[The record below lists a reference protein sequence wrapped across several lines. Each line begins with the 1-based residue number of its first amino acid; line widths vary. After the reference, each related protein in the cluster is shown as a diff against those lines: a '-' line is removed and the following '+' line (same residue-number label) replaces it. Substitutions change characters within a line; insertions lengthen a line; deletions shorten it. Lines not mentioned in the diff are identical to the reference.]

1 MSEKETFLTGAPSGD
16 DTSTQLGDTQPDLA
30 MDTTTEG
37 GAFRVAGLAAAT
49 SSARPL
55 QNEELSARKQ
65 ELIDDAK
72 MRAEHQA
79 QARTTMLNLAQALDE
94 AGVRRR
100 ELEHMVVKEQ
110 QISDSLK
117 RELATWQPKLDKALA
132 EIDVWKQRTMNKE
145 IECSL
150 FERPFLPFL
159 LWWAIEY
166 RPLGEHR
173 STVPGV
179 RLSDEDAGEVDK
191 ITLRSMLRSWKSQS
205 RGSTA
210 LKVMAAKHAEEVQV
224 LKSQLKSEREE
235 NAKVLEAEKK
245 RTQEL
250 EEKLAGKDEEI
261 MKVERRVRQLEEE
274 KIALMDKIEA
284 SEARHKAEVD
294 ELKRQLAEVPGL
306 LAEKDAAYALLLKAL
321 KEAEEAVLRAK
332 AEAEEMLKALK
343 ARILELS
350 EELRKSLGLARHLK
364 ETATKAKRESTGC
377 ISPEKFAQLIVELE
391 ELRDKMGNLGSA
403 KDSEKDNAIDNL
415 KLQLGQN
422 RRRMELERQFLP
434 LLHKVRGPIGPE
446 NVSLKKKTDP
456 RQSAGAL
463 QQLDNMVGQ
472 NGVPIDPRL
481 RHSRSA
487 GGIDMSGQAG
497 ERNAMASTT
506 GFAGFG
512 GGSSG
517 PLRGI

>member
-16 DTSTQLGDTQPDLA
+16 DDFTQLGDTQPDLA

-37 GAFRVAGLAAAT
+37 GAFRVAGLAAAS

-55 QNEELSARKQ
+55 QNEALSARKI
-65 ELIDDAK
+65 ELINDAK
-72 MRAEHQA
+72 MRAEHQE
-79 QARTTMLNLAQALDE
+79 QARVTMLNLAQALDE
-94 AGVRRR
+94 ASVRRR

-110 QISDSLK
+110 QLSEKL
-117 RELATWQPKLDKALA
+117 RVELAGWQPKLDKALA

-150 FERPFLPFL
+150 YERPFLPFL
-159 LWWAIEY
+159 TWWAIEY
-166 RPLGEHR
+166 RPLGER
-173 STVPGV
+173 KSAVPGV
-179 RLSDEDAGEVDK
+179 RLSEEEAGDVDRL
-191 ITLRSMLRSWKSQS
+191 TLRSMLRSWKSQS

-210 LKVMAAKHAEEVQV
+210 LKVMAAKHAEEVQL

-235 NAKVLEAEKK
+235 HAKLLDAEKK
-245 RTQEL
+245 RVQEL

-261 MKVERRVRQLEEE
+261 MKVERRLRQVEEE

-284 SEARHKAEVD
+284 AEARHKAEVD
-294 ELKRQLAEVPGL
+294 ELKRQLAEVPAL

-332 AEAEEMLKALK
+332 ADAEAEIAALK
-343 ARILELS
+343 ARILELA

-364 ETATKAKRESTGC
+364 ETATKAKREATGC

-391 ELRDKMGNLGSA
+391 ELRDKLGNIGTS
-403 KDSEKDNAIDNL
+403 KDSDKDALDAL
-415 KLQLGQN
+415 KLKLGQN

-434 LLHKVRGPIGPE
+434 LLHKVNGPVGPQ
-446 NVSLKKKTDP
+446 NRSLKKKPDP
-456 RQSAGAL
+456 RQQAGAM
-463 QQLDNMVGQ
+463 QQLDNMVGP
-472 NGVPIDPRL
+472 NGVPLDPRM

-497 ERNAMASTT
+497 DRGNPMASTT

-512 GGSSG
+512 GGSTG
-517 PLRGI
+517 QLRGI